1 LTDSTIAT
9 ASIHTVSRRARAAA
23 ARARILRITAWVL
36 LGVVCVFPAL
46 WVLFVAPTTGKFAT
60 AFGSAVHDPKD
71 FLITLLN
78 GVTAAGL
85 YFIVASGFT
94 LIFGL
99 MRVVNM
105 AHGAFFLLGGYIALK
120 LQRHFVGEGG
130 SFGLQ
135 SSQVNLTH
143 WIVPAI
149 IATVVVAAVGV
160 AMQQTLLR
168 WNQGQDLR
176 QALITIAVSIILA
189 DQMLAHFGG
198 IAEDIAWPRNW
209 DTFVNLRVKGIQYT
223 ETRLVILA
231 IAVAIGLLLWVWLK
245 KTRTGMVIRAGV
257 DDRAMVSALGINIQ
271 LTFAIAFAVGSGL
284 AGLGGVI
291 GGSFASLAPGLDAN
305 WLLYSL
311 VVVIIGGMGSL
322 AGAAVGSLLLG
333 LTSNFAA
340 AYLPSSY
347 TYYSIIFTFV
357 LVALVLAVR
366 PLGLFGRPA

>member
-1 LTDSTIAT
+1 VLKTLGAT
-9 ASIHTVSRRARAAA
+9 
-23 ARARILRITAWVL
+23 L
-36 LGVVCVFPAL
+36 LALIVVAPAL
-46 WVLFVAPTTGKFAT
+46 WVLFFAPTTGKWAT

-71 FLITLLN
+71 FWITMLN
-78 GVTAAGL
+78 GVTAAAL
-85 YFIVASGFT
+85 YFVVASGFT

-105 AHGAFFLLGGYIALK
+105 AHGAFFLFGGYVALK
-120 LQRHFVGEGG
+120 LQRHMVGEG
-130 SFGLQ
+130 SLFGLQ

-149 IATVVVAAVGV
+149 VGTLVIAGMGVV
-160 AMQQTLLR
+160 MQQVFLR

-176 QALITIAVSIILA
+176 QALITIAISIILA

-198 IAEDIAWPRNW
+198 VAEDIAWPRNW
-209 DTFVNLRVKGIQYT
+209 DTFVNLRVEGIQYT
-223 ETRLVILA
+223 ETRLIILGIA
-231 IAVAIGLLLWVWLK
+231 IAIGVLLWFWLK
-245 KTRTGMVIRAGV
+245 RTRTGMVIRAGV

-271 LTFAIAFAVGSGL
+271 LTFAIAFAVGSAL

-291 GGSFASLAPGLDAN
+291 GGSFASLAPGVDAN

-322 AGAAVGSLLLG
+322 GGAAIGSLLLG
-333 LTSNFAA
+333 LTSNFSA
-340 AYLPSSY
+340 AYLPSTY

-357 LVALVLAVR
+357 LVAIVLAVR

>member
-1 LTDSTIAT
+1 VTQSTVALPGPKRSNK
-9 ASIHTVSRRARAAA
+9 AKALAV
-23 ARARILRITAWVL
+23 RARIFRSIGAAVL
-36 LGVVCVFPAL
+36 AVVIVVPAL
-46 WVLFVAPTTGKFAT
+46 WVVFFAPTTGKWAT
-60 AFGSAVHDPKD
+60 SFGSALHDPKD
-71 FLITLLN
+71 FFITLLN
-78 GVTAAGL
+78 GVTAAAL

-120 LQRHFVGEGG
+120 VQRNLVGGGG

-135 SSQVNLTH
+135 SDQVNLTH

-149 IATVVVAAVGV
+149 VGTVIVAAVGLV
-160 AMQQTLLR
+160 MQQTLLR
-168 WNQGQDLR
+168 WNQGQELR

-198 IAEDIAWPRNW
+198 VAEDIAWPRNW
-209 DTFVNLRVKGIQYT
+209 DTFVNLRVQGIQYT
-223 ETRLVILA
+223 ETRLVIL
-231 IAVAIGLLLWVWLK
+231 VLGLAIGFLLFAWLK
-245 KTRTGMVIRAGV
+245 WTRTGMVIRAGV
-257 DDRAMVSALGINIQ
+257 DDRAMVSALGVNIQ
-271 LTFAIAFAVGSGL
+271 LTFAIGFTVGSAL
-284 AGLGGVI
+284 AGFGGVI
-291 GGSFASLAPGLDAN
+291 GGSFASLAPGVDAN

-311 VVVIIGGMGSL
+311 VAVIIGGMGSL

-333 LTSNFAA
+333 VTSNFAA
-340 AYLPSSY
+340 AYLPENY

-357 LVALVLAVR
+357 LVAIVLAVR

>member
-1 LTDSTIAT
+1 LQARVLKVLGAT
-9 ASIHTVSRRARAAA
+9 
-23 ARARILRITAWVL
+23 L
-36 LGVVCVFPAL
+36 LAVVVVVPAL
-46 WVLFVAPTTGKFAT
+46 WVLFFAPTTGKWAT
-60 AFGSAVHDPKD
+60 TFGSAVHDPKD
-71 FLITLLN
+71 FWITVLN
-78 GVTAAGL
+78 GVTAAAL
-85 YFIVASGFT
+85 YFVVASGFT

-105 AHGAFFLLGGYIALK
+105 AHGAFFLFGGYVALK
-120 LQRHFVGEGG
+120 LQRHLVGEGG

-149 IATVVVAAVGV
+149 VGTLVVAGMGLV
-160 AMQQTLLR
+160 MQQVFLR

-176 QALITIAVSIILA
+176 QALITIAISIILA

-198 IAEDIAWPRNW
+198 VAEDIAWPRNW
-209 DTFVNLRVKGIQYT
+209 DTFVNLRVEGIQYT
-223 ETRLVILA
+223 ETRLVILGIA
-231 IAVAIGLLLWVWLK
+231 IAIGVLLWLWLK
-245 KTRTGMVIRAGV
+245 RTRTGMVIRAGV

-271 LTFAIAFAVGSGL
+271 LTFAIAFAVGSAL

-291 GGSFASLAPGLDAN
+291 GGSFASLAPGVDAN

-322 AGAAVGSLLLG
+322 GGAAIGSLLLG
-333 LTSNFAA
+333 LTSNFSA
-340 AYLPSSY
+340 AYLPSTY

-357 LVALVLAVR
+357 LVAIVLAVR

>member
-1 LTDSTIAT
+1 
-9 ASIHTVSRRARAAA
+9 
-23 ARARILRITAWVL
+23 
-36 LGVVCVFPAL
+36 
-46 WVLFVAPTTGKFAT
+46 
-60 AFGSAVHDPKD
+60 
-71 FLITLLN
+71 
-78 GVTAAGL
+78 
-85 YFIVASGFT
+85 
-94 LIFGL
+94 

-105 AHGAFFLLGGYIALK
+105 AHGAFFLLGGYIALRV
-120 LQRHFVGEGG
+120 QRNLVGEGAG
-130 SFGLQ
+130 FGLT

-149 IATVVVAAVGV
+149 VATLAVAGMGV
-160 AMQQTLLR
+160 AMQQIFLR
-168 WNQGQDLR
+168 WNQGQELR
-176 QALITIAVSIILA
+176 QALITIAISIILA

-198 IAEDIAWPRNW
+198 VAEDIAWPRNW
-209 DTFVNLRVKGIQYT
+209 DTFVNLRVQGIQYT
-223 ETRLVILA
+223 ETRLVILV
-231 IAVAIGLLLWVWLK
+231 IALAIGVLLWVWLK
-245 KTRTGMVIRAGV
+245 RTRTGMVIRAGV

-291 GGSFASLAPGLDAN
+291 GGSFASLAPGVDAN

-322 AGAAVGSLLLG
+322 GGAAVGSLLLG
-333 LTSNFAA
+333 LTTNFSA

-357 LVALVLAVR
+357 LVAIVLAVR

>member
-1 LTDSTIAT
+1 MMESTL
-9 ASIHTVSRRARAAA
+9 RRAGTRHTRRTLTPAQVRA
-23 ARARILRITAWVL
+23 LRIAGWTALAVAAL
-36 LGVVCVFPAL
+36 LPVL
-46 WVLFVAPTTGKFAT
+46 WVLFFAPTTGKFAT
-60 AFGSAVHDPKD
+60 SFGSAVHDPKD
-71 FLITLLN
+71 FVITVMN

-85 YFIVASGFT
+85 YFVVASGFT

-105 AHGAFFLLGGYIALK
+105 AHGAFFLLGGYVALTI
-120 LQRHFVGEGG
+120 QRDMVGGGG
-130 SFGLQ
+130 SFGLD

-143 WIVPAI
+143 WIVPALAGTAI
-149 IATVVVAAVGV
+149 VAGAGLV
-160 AMQQTLLR
+160 MQQVVLR
-168 WNQGQDLR
+168 WTQGQDLR
-176 QALITIAVSIILA
+176 QALITIAISIILA

-198 IAEDIAWPRNW
+198 VAEDIAWPRNF
-209 DTFVNLRVKGIQYT
+209 DTFTNVHVAGVVYT
-223 ETRLVILA
+223 TTRLIILG
-231 IAVAIGLLLWVWLK
+231 IAVGIGVLLWVWLK
-245 KTRTGMVIRAGV
+245 RTRTGMVIRAGV

-271 LTFAIAFAVGSGL
+271 LTFAIAFVVGSAL

-291 GGSFASLAPGLDAN
+291 GGSFASLAPGVDAN

-322 AGAAVGSLLLG
+322 GGAAIGALLLG
-333 LTSNFAA
+333 LTTNFSA

-357 LVALVLAVR
+357 LVAVVLAVR